1 MDQYD
6 KEQAEEEEESSTSI
20 KNTSMM
26 HHDEEAFQVD
36 PSIPELHLEAL
47 VQCLFNIQC
56 E

>member
-26 HHDEEAFQVD
+26 HHDEEAFIFKAQFD
-36 PSIPELHLEAL
+36 TDL
-47 VQCLFNIQC
+47 LFDNQY
-56 E
+56 EF